1 MSVLKV
7 QYYSNNDEFTLPT
20 VAYSDDAGYDLYSAE
35 TVTILPQS
43 CEGVNCKFNMAIPR
57 GYYAQ
62 ICSRSGFLKH
72 HLITAEAGVI
82 DSGFR
87 GELFVF
93 LFNHGKELFTVKPLD
108 KIAQMIFMKKET
120 VEFVKVDDL
129 FKLGQTERGDSGFGS
144 SGAKKR
150 KNLEFEFT
158 ESQPLPNDDSNSNS
172 SNEVIIVEDAK
183 MSENGKIIVDE
194 KVIRDE

>member
-7 QYYSNNDEFTLPT
+7 QYYSHDDEFTLPT
-20 VAYSDDAGYDLYSAE
+20 IAYGDDAGYGLYSAE

-43 CEGVNCKFNMAIPR
+43 CESVNCKFNMAIPR

-62 ICSRSGFLKH
+62 ICSRSSLLKH

-82 DSGFR
+82 DSVFR

-93 LFNHGKELFTVKPLD
+93 LFNHGKELFTVKPED

-129 FKLGQTERGDSGFGS
+129 FKLGQTERGDRGFGS
-144 SGAKKR
+144 SGFKKR
-150 KNLEFEFT
+150 KHLEFEFT
-158 ESQPLPNDDSNSNS
+158 ECQPLPENDNASNS
-172 SNEVIIVEDAK
+172 SDEVIVVEDAK

-194 KVIRDE
+194 KVIIE

>member
-1 MSVLKV
+1 MSALKV
-7 QYYSNNDEFTLPT
+7 QYYSNDYEFILPSI
-20 VAYSDDAGYDLYSAE
+20 AYGDDAGYDLYSAE

-57 GYYAQ
+57 GYFGK
-62 ICSRSGFLKH
+62 ICSRSSLVKH
-72 HLITAEAGVI
+72 HFITAEARVI

-93 LFNHGKELFTVKPLD
+93 LFNHGKELFTIKPGN

-129 FKLGQTERGDSGFGS
+129 FKLGKTERGDSGFGS
-144 SGAKKR
+144 SGSKKR
-150 KNLEFEFT
+150 KYIEFT
-158 ESQPLPNDDSNSNS
+158 ESQPLPDDVNNDS
-172 SNEVIIVEDAK
+172 SSSDNCRKCNNV
-183 MSENGKIIVDE
+183 
-194 KVIRDE
+194 

>member
-7 QYYSNNDEFTLPT
+7 QYYSKDDEFTLPT
-20 VAYSDDAGYDLYSAE
+20 IAYGDDAGYDLYSAE

-43 CEGVNCKFNMAIPR
+43 CEGVNCKFNMAIPW

-62 ICSRSGFLKH
+62 IFSRSSLLKH
-72 HLITAEAGVI
+72 HLITAQAGVI

-93 LFNHGKELFTVKPLD
+93 LFNHGKELFTVKPED

-129 FKLGQTERGDSGFGS
+129 FKLGETERGDNGFGS
-144 SGAKKR
+144 SGFKKR
-150 KNLEFEFT
+150 KHLEFELT
-158 ESQPLPNDDSNSNS
+158 ESQQLPQDDSNSNS
-172 SNEVIIVEDAK
+172 SNEVIIIEDAK
-183 MSENGKIIVDE
+183 MSENGKAIVDE

>member
-7 QYYSNNDEFTLPT
+7 QYYSNDDEFTLPT
-20 VAYSDDAGYDLYSAE
+20 IAYGDGAGYDLYSAE

-62 ICSRSGFLKH
+62 VCSRSGLVKH
-72 HLITAEAGVI
+72 HLITAEARVI

-93 LFNHGKELFTVKPLD
+93 LFNHGKELFIVKPED

-120 VEFVKVDDL
+120 VEFVRFDDL
-129 FKLGQTERGDSGFGS
+129 FKLGKTERGDSGFGI
-144 SGAKKR
+144 SGFKKR
-150 KNLEFEFT
+150 KHLDFEFT
-158 ESQPLPNDDSNSNS
+158 ESQPFPDNDENS
-172 SNEVIIVEDAK
+172 SNDELIIVEDAK
-183 MSENGKIIVDE
+183 MSGNGKIIVDE
-194 KVIRDE
+194 KVIINE